1 MPRSQRSTLL
11 SLGCVAICAALAS
24 CRSLD
29 KSPVSQSVVQ
39 CRQLTQQGVNAM
51 ERGDWRRAES
61 LLEQAVATNADDL
74 DARRNYAEALWH
86 RGARAEALAQ
96 LEEARKLVP
105 CEPGLTVRTGEVY
118 LEMGQIN
125 LATQM
130 VDAALRVDPKFAPA
144 WALRGRVTRATGHPR
159 EALADFQR
167 SLGYAP
173 GDYQVSLLVAETYR
187 QLNEP
192 EQAFV
197 ALQTLADR
205 YPPGEAPQQ
214 VLHLEGLALSA
225 QTRYEDAAR
234 VLSEA
239 TQRQDPNPD
248 LLCDLAQAE
257 LMAGRVP
264 RAQYA
269 LQQALTLDPNHAASQ
284 ALSLR
289 IATAG
294 QSLVR

>member
-1 MPRSQRSTLL
+1 
-11 SLGCVAICAALAS
+11 
-24 CRSLD
+24 
-29 KSPVSQSVVQ
+29 
-39 CRQLTQQGVNAM
+39 M

-74 DARRNYAEALWH
+74 DARRNYAETLWR
-86 RGARAEALAQ
+86 RGAKAEALAQ
-96 LEEARKLVP
+96 LEEARKLVACDP
-105 CEPGLTVRTGEVY
+105 ALTIRTGEVY
-118 LEMGQIN
+118 LAMGQIN

-130 VDAALRVDPKFAPA
+130 VDAALRIDPKFAPA
-144 WALRGRVTRATGHPR
+144 WALRGQVTRATGHPR

-205 YPPGEAPQQ
+205 YPPGEVPQQ

-225 QTRYEDAAR
+225 QSRYDDATRI
-234 VLSEA
+234 LSEA
-239 TQRQDPNPD
+239 AQRQEPNAN

-257 LMAGRVP
+257 LMAGRLP

-289 IATAG
+289 IANAG
-294 QSLVR
+294 QPLMR

>member
-1 MPRSQRSTLL
+1 
-11 SLGCVAICAALAS
+11 
-24 CRSLD
+24 
-29 KSPVSQSVVQ
+29 
-39 CRQLTQQGVNAM
+39 M

-105 CEPGLTVRTGEVY
+105 CDPGLTVRTGEVY

-167 SLGYAP
+167 SLGYTP

-234 VLSEA
+234 VLAEA
-239 TQRQDPNPD
+239 TQRQGPNAD

-294 QSLVR
+294 QPLVR

>member
-1 MPRSQRSTLL
+1 MPHFQRSTLHL
-11 SLGCVAICAALAS
+11 LGCVAICAALAS

-61 LLEQAVATNADDL
+61 LLEQAVATRGDDI
-74 DARRNYAEALWH
+74 DARRNYAEVLWQ
-86 RGARAEALAQ
+86 RGAKVEALAQ
-96 LEEARKLVP
+96 LEEARKLVSCDP
-105 CEPGLTVRTGEVY
+105 ALTVRTGEVY
-118 LEMGQIN
+118 LAMGQIN

-130 VDAALRVDPKFAPA
+130 VDEALGVDPKFARA
-144 WALRGRVTRATGHPR
+144 WALRGQVTRATGHPR

-205 YPPGEAPQQ
+205 YPPGETPQQ

-225 QTRYEDAAR
+225 QSRYDDAAR
-234 VLSEA
+234 ILSEA
-239 TQRQDPNPD
+239 TQRQRPSAD

-257 LMAGRVP
+257 LMAGRLP
-264 RAQYA
+264 RAQHA

-294 QSLVR
+294 QPLVR